1 MRIISKNLD
10 VDFFFFFFAV
20 LELELRAYI
29 LKPLHQ
35 PFFVKGF
42 FKMGSHKLFARVG
55 FQP

>member
-1 MRIISKNLD
+1 
-10 VDFFFFFFAV
+10 
-20 LELELRAYI
+20 